1 MIYETIKKSHFQI
14 LQSLFSQI
22 ERILKINN
30 LSLITTDVVE
40 AARDSLVL
48 GIKWKISNLGNL
60 GWKSILITQYNDWKM
75 CDLSFKMT
83 E

>member
-1 MIYETIKKSHFQI
+1 MTWDKMMVYETIKKSQFQI

-48 GIKWKISNLGNL
+48 GIK
-60 GWKSILITQYNDWKM
+60 
-75 CDLSFKMT
+75 
-83 E
+83 

>member
-22 ERILKINN
+22 ERILKINK

-40 AARDSLVL
+40 ATRDSLVL
-48 GIKWKISNLGNL
+48 GIK
-60 GWKSILITQYNDWKM
+60 
-75 CDLSFKMT
+75 
-83 E
+83 

>member
-30 LSLITTDVVE
+30 LKKLYTH
-40 AARDSLVL
+40 LNFH
-48 GIKWKISNLGNL
+48 NLL
-60 GWKSILITQYNDWKM
+60 
-75 CDLSFKMT
+75 
-83 E
+83 

>member
-1 MIYETIKKSHFQI
+1 MIYETIKKSHLQI

-48 GIKWKISNLGNL
+48 GIK
-60 GWKSILITQYNDWKM
+60 
-75 CDLSFKMT
+75 
-83 E
+83 